1 MFNIVDYIN
10 INKTLI
16 FNKEKFSMYMNGG
29 GDDNKLS
36 KGIIIASILLNMVF
50 AFLFIQ
56 FSLDYINVIDPKL
69 TIQNKSIYIILVY
82 LLLISNAFMFLL
94 SLVNLSQVLF

>member
-16 FNKEKFSMYMNGG
+16 FNKERFSMYMNGG
-29 GDDNKLS
+29 GDDNTLS
-36 KGIIIASILLNMVF
+36 KGIVIASILLNMVF

-56 FSLDYINVIDPKL
+56 FSLDYINIIDPKL